1 MNRKIALVTGANRGI
16 GFEISRQLGRAGITV
31 LMAARSIEAAEDA
44 AKRAAEDQEI
54 DAIGVKL
61 DVSSPEDIAALAE
74 WIDTRYGRL
83 DILVNNAGILKRT
96 AGGDAEA
103 FRQTFEVNTVAP
115 FQLTESLLPLLL
127 RSDAGRIVNQS
138 SAIGSLKMMLSDE
151 TVRRLGDPGYAA
163 SKAALNMLTV
173 YWAQKLEGTAVK
185 VNSAHPGLVKT
196 DMTGDSGQISAEEG
210 AGTAVKLALLGP
222 DGPSGSFFYKDKELP
237 W

>member
-1 MNRKIALVTGANRGI
+1 MNSKIALVTGANRGI
-16 GFEISRQLGRAGITV
+16 GFEISRQLGRAGVTV
-31 LMAARSIEAAEDA
+31 LMAARTIEAAENA
-44 AKRAAEDQEI
+44 AKRAAEEVEI

-61 DVSSPEDIAALAE
+61 EVTNPEDVAALAE

-83 DILVNNAGILKRT
+83 DILVNNAGILKHS

-103 FRQTFEVNTVAP
+103 FRQTLEVNTVAP
-115 FQLTESLLPLLL
+115 YQLTEALLPLIL
-127 RSDAGRIVNQS
+127 RSDSGRIVNQS
-138 SAIGSLKMMLSDE
+138 SAIGSLELMHSDA

-163 SKAALNMLTV
+163 SKAALNMLTS
-173 YWAQKLEGTAVK
+173 YWAQKLEGTTVK

-222 DGPSGSFFYKDKELP
+222 DGPSGRFYYKDQELP